1 MKLGISKLGISKLG
15 IILAAGTTL
24 LLAGCSP
31 REGSAVSAKPMN
43 DQPAAGVVAPV
54 TASTSA
60 PTPAASRPASPATTP
75 MTPTKDAKMA
85 EAMFG
90 AGCFWGVEETF
101 RTMPGVIATSVGYA
115 GGKTDK
121 PTYKQVCY
129 EDTGHAE
136 VVHITY
142 DPTKIT
148 YATLLDTFW
157 KNHDPTQVNRQGP
170 DVGDQYRT
178 VIFTYSPEQQQEAE
192 TSKAVLG
199 VSGKYRR
206 PIATQIL
213 PAPTYYPAEDYH
225 QKYLMKRGLDNCHIP
240 TGG

>member
-1 MKLGISKLGISKLG
+1 MKLGITRRGITNLS
-15 IILAAGTTL
+15 IIVAAGTTL

-31 REGSAVSAKPMN
+31 REGSATANTKPMN
-43 DQPAAGVVAPV
+43 DQAAAGSVAPAA
-54 TASTSA
+54 ASATG
-60 PTPAASRPASPATTP
+60 ASPASTVTTP

-101 RTMPGVIATSVGYA
+101 RTIPGVIETSVGFA
-115 GGKTDK
+115 GGRTDN
-121 PTYKQVCY
+121 PTYKQICY

-136 VVHITY
+136 VVHIKY
-142 DPTKIT
+142 DPTKVT

-199 VSGKYRR
+199 VSGKFRR
-206 PIATQIL
+206 PIATQIV
-213 PAPTYYPAEDYH
+213 PATKYFPAEEYH